1 MNMKSKLLFLATVLL
16 AMGSSVSTEEP
27 PITVAVFD
35 FLSQDEGVRD
45 LGPKVS
51 ALIGANLS
59 ADPRL
64 ITVERAELDKALGE
78 QELGLSGTIAADS
91 AAKVGHLTGARVLV
105 TGRVMKA
112 ADETIIVAK
121 VIGTETS
128 RVFGATAKPEPGAS
142 FAETAAT
149 LTRSIADII
158 SKNSAALLS
167 APATPDQRIARIKAA
182 FKAGKLP
189 TVWVHIP
196 EQHFGRPVI
205 DPAAETE
212 LSLILQECGFTLLDQ
227 KSKQR
232 ADYAFEGEAFSEL
245 GLRKGNLVSCKAR
258 LELKL
263 RNLAKGEL
271 LAVDRE
277 VSIAIDL
284 SEHIAAKAALQNA
297 AREVANRII
306 PKLAQ

>member
-1 MNMKSKLLFLATVLL
+1 MKTKLPLL
-16 AMGSSVSTEEP
+16 ALLLVATSPSAFTAEL

-35 FLSQDEGVRD
+35 FQSQDEGGRD
-45 LGPKVS
+45 LGPKLS

-78 QELGLSGTIAADS
+78 QELGLSGTMAPDS
-91 AAKVGHLTGARVLV
+91 AAKVGHLTGAKVLV

-128 RVFGATAKPEPGAS
+128 RVFGTTTKSETGAS
-142 FAETAAT
+142 VSDTAAT
-149 LTRSIADII
+149 LSRLIADII
-158 SKNSAALLS
+158 SKNTAALV
-167 APATPDQRIARIKAA
+167 AAVDNPDQLSTRIKAA
-182 FKAGKLP
+182 LKPGKRP
-189 TVWVHIP
+189 AVSVHIP

-212 LSLILQECGFTLLDQ
+212 VSLILKECGFTLVDE
-227 KSKQR
+227 KSRRQ

-263 RNLAKGEL
+263 RNLANGEL
-271 LAVDRE
+271 LAVDRQ

-284 SEHIAAKAALQNA
+284 SEQVAAKAGLQNA
-297 AREVANRII
+297 ARA
-306 PKLAQ
+306 LAGRMVPRLVD

>member
-1 MNMKSKLLFLATVLL
+1 
-16 AMGSSVSTEEP
+16 MGLSAFTAET

-64 ITVERAELDKALGE
+64 ITVERAELDKAFGE
-78 QELGLSGTIAADS
+78 QELGLSGTIAPDS
-91 AAKVGHLTGARVLV
+91 AAKAGHLTGARVLV

-112 ADETIIVAK
+112 ADEMLVVAK

-128 RVFGATAKPEPGAS
+128 RVFGATDKPEPGAS
-142 FAETAAT
+142 IADTAAT
-149 LTRSIADII
+149 LARLIADII
-158 SKNSAALLS
+158 SKNTEALVA
-167 APATPDQRIARIKAA
+167 APAGPDERIARIKAA
-182 FKAGKLP
+182 LKPGKLP
-189 TVWVHIP
+189 IVSVHIP

-212 LSLILQECGFTLLDQ
+212 LSLILKECGFTLVDQ
-227 KSKQR
+227 KSKHR
-232 ADYAFEGEAFSEL
+232 PDYAFEGEAFSEP

-263 RNLAKGEL
+263 RNLANGEL
-271 LAVDRE
+271 LAADRE

-284 SEHIAAKAALQNA
+284 SERIAARAALQNA
-297 AREVANRII
+297 AREMANRII
-306 PKLAQ
+306 PKLAR